1 MSFLSD
7 ISFRRSI
14 GLLVLVLAMLL
25 GGTWATVEVTIDHLL
40 NQNAKDTARDW
51 AGFLAANVTDLDKIA
66 AGEQPS
72 AASLTFFQVTRNAGK
87 VFRYVIFNREGYS
100 QLVSDRE
107 GTVLV
112 NFSEYST
119 EAARAAA
126 TAKPVVDAKRGG
138 SAGMPS
144 YFAEAFVPVAVAGL
158 PVATVAAYVDQTDQR
173 NHFLYDFLL
182 AAIALCLLTGISFG
196 IPAIAWYYRTKEK
209 QRGDRRIR
217 FLAHH
222 DVLTGLANRAS
233 LIDGLNAALAA
244 SAAQRGHLAVHFI
257 DLDHFKEIND
267 RYGHDGGDFLLQSIG
282 ERLRA
287 VTRDDDI
294 VARLGGDE
302 FVLIQPNISG
312 REQAEEFACRLSAA
326 LAAPMRLN
334 KRELFTTVSIGVAL
348 APADGDTPERLLKS
362 ADLAVYKSKADG
374 RNCVR
379 FFLPEMDAELQDRIE
394 LEGII
399 REAVLHDRFE
409 LHYQPILQMS
419 NRRLIGFEALVRLPK
434 DDGTLIPPLVF
445 IPVAEEMRLID
456 KIGTWVLREACRTA
470 VGWPKH
476 LTVAVNLSP
485 AQFLAGSVSNI
496 VAAALKEAN
505 LEPFRLELE
514 ITESLLL
521 GDSESVM
528 TELRNLKE
536 LGVAIV
542 MDDFGTGYSSL
553 SYLWRFPFDKIKIDR
568 SFMQGF
574 GGSDRDVETVVK
586 TIITLGRELHMHVT
600 IEGVETAQQAA
611 FLDSANGEQA
621 QGFYFGRPMPA
632 SELAASILADF
643 QKVLPTRS
651 SADVQEARLHL
662 IESSVERTANHLS
675 ISTFHRPRQV

>member
-1 MSFLSD
+1 MSYLSE
-7 ISFRRSI
+7 ISFRRGI
-14 GLLVLVLAMLL
+14 GLLLLALAILL
-25 GGTWATVEVTIDHLL
+25 GGTWATVEVTINHLL
-40 NQNAKDTARDW
+40 NQSAKDTARNW
-51 AGFLAANVTDLDKIA
+51 ADFLAANVTDFDKIA

-72 AASLTFFQVTRNAGK
+72 ATSLAFFQATRKAGE
-87 VFRYVIFNREGYS
+87 VFRYVIFNREGYT
-100 QLVSDRE
+100 QLVSDRD
-107 GTVLV
+107 GTELV
-112 NFSEYST
+112 SISEYSA

-126 TAKPVVDAKRGG
+126 TGQPVVDAKKGR
-138 SAGMPS
+138 SPRMPS
-144 YFAEAFVPVAVAGL
+144 YFAEAFVPIVVVGQ

-173 NHFLYDFLL
+173 NHFFYDFLL
-182 AAIALCLLTGISFG
+182 AAAALCLLTGLSFG
-196 IPAIAWYYRTKEK
+196 IPAIAWYQRTKEK
-209 QRGDRRIR
+209 QRADRRIR

-233 LIDGLNAALAA
+233 LIDWMSTLLAA
-244 SAAQRGHLAVHFI
+244 SAKQRGHLAVHFI

-267 RYGHDGGDFLLQSIG
+267 RFGHDGGDFLLRTIA

-287 VTRDDDI
+287 VTRSDDI

-302 FVLIQPNISG
+302 FVLVQPNIGG
-312 REQAEEFACRLSAA
+312 REQAEEFAQRLSSA
-326 LAAPMRLN
+326 LAEPMRL
-334 KRELFTTVSIGVAL
+334 KEHDLFTTVSIGVAL
-348 APADGDTPERLLKS
+348 APGDGDTPERLLKS

-374 RNCVR
+374 RSCIR
-379 FFLPEMDAELQDRIE
+379 FFQPEMDAELQGRIA
-394 LEGII
+394 LEEII
-399 REAVLHDRFE
+399 RDAVLHDRFE
-409 LHYQPILQMS
+409 LHYQPIFQMS
-419 NRRLIGFEALVRLPK
+419 DRRLIGFEALIRLPK
-434 DDGTLIPPLVF
+434 DDGTLIPPMAF

-470 VGWPKH
+470 AGWPKH

-485 AQFLAGSVSNI
+485 AQFLAGSVSEI
-496 VAAALKEAN
+496 VAVALREAN

-514 ITESLLL
+514 ITETLLL

-528 TELRNLKE
+528 TELRTLKE

-574 GGSDRDVETVVK
+574 DGSDRDAETVVR

-600 IEGVETAQQAA
+600 IEGVETARQAA

-621 QGFYFGRPMPA
+621 QGFYFGRPVPA

-643 QKVLPTRS
+643 QKALATPS
-651 SADVQEARLHL
+651 STTTPKADRHFVRA
-662 IESSVERTANHLS
+662 SAER
-675 ISTFHRPRQV
+675 